1 MLYLNQYNIEYS
13 KEAKQD
19 LIEIK
24 QYIKYNL
31 QESQIAQKLISK
43 IRNEIDKLKSNPQM
57 FAIIDDDFIKRFEI
71 RKLIVDN
78 YIIFYRIKM
87 NSIQIVRVMYGR
99 RNWISLL

>member
-1 MLYLNQYNIEYS
+1 MVKYNIEYS

-31 QESQIAQKLISK
+31 QEPETAQKLIDK
-43 IRNEIDKLKSNPQM
+43 IRNEINNLKNNTKIFS
-57 FAIIDDDFIKRFEI
+57 IIDDDLLKKLEI

-78 YIIFYRIKM
+78 YIIFYRIK
-87 NSIQIVRVMYGR
+87 NNNIEVVRIMYGR
-99 RNWISLL
+99 RNWITLL